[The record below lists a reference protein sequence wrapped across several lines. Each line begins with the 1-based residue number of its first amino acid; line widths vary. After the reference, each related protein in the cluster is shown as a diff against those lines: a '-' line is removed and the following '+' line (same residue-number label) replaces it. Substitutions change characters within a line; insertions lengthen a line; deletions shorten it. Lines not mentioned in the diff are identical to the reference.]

1 MKKLKTLQGVNLESK
16 KVLMR
21 VDFNVP
27 LNKETGEI
35 TDNSRIKASLPTIE
49 YLLKQKSKIILISHL
64 GRPEGT
70 PSKKLSLE
78 KVAANLSELLNEKV
92 QFIDKCVGKE
102 VEEQVKNLKD
112 QEILMLENIRFHKEE
127 QENNPEFAKILSD
140 LGDIY
145 VNDAFGVCHRED
157 ASVAGITKYMDSYAG
172 LLLEKE
178 IVELTK
184 ALNNPKPP
192 VTIIMGGAKIETKID
207 ILKNFINKAD
217 NFIIGGGLAN
227 TFLAACGYNI
237 GDSLY
242 EKDKKEI
249 AQEIMLQ
256 AEKNNHKFILPKDAI
271 VASEIKDNAETLEM
285 PIKDIEGDMRIL
297 DIGPMTR
304 TRIHQIIQ
312 KSNTI
317 IWNGPM
323 GLSECKPFEN
333 GTKLVAQE
341 IAKSKALTILGG
353 GDTLEALERF
363 NIGFDKYT
371 HVSTGGGAMLDFL
384 SGKELPGIKPL
395 FK

>member
-178 IVELTK
+178 I
-184 ALNNPKPP
+184 
-192 VTIIMGGAKIETKID
+192 
-207 ILKNFINKAD
+207 
-217 NFIIGGGLAN
+217 
-227 TFLAACGYNI
+227 
-237 GDSLY
+237 
-242 EKDKKEI
+242 
-249 AQEIMLQ
+249 
-256 AEKNNHKFILPKDAI
+256 
-271 VASEIKDNAETLEM
+271 
-285 PIKDIEGDMRIL
+285 
-297 DIGPMTR
+297 
-304 TRIHQIIQ
+304 
-312 KSNTI
+312 
-317 IWNGPM
+317 
-323 GLSECKPFEN
+323 
-333 GTKLVAQE
+333 
-341 IAKSKALTILGG
+341 
-353 GDTLEALERF
+353 
-363 NIGFDKYT
+363 
-371 HVSTGGGAMLDFL
+371 
-384 SGKELPGIKPL
+384 
-395 FK
+395 